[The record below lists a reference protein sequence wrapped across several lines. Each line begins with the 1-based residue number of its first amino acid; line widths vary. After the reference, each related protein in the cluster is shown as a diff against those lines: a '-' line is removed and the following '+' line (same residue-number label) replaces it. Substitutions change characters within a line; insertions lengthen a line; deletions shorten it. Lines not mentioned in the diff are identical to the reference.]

1 MPQVDAPEPYWSD
14 DQVTLYLGDCL
25 DILGGLEPDSVD
37 AIVTDPPAAVSFM
50 GREWDSDRGGRD
62 KWISW
67 LAGRMEAAAACL
79 KPGGHAL
86 VWSLPRTAHWTA
98 MAVEDAGLE
107 IRDCIPHL
115 FGSGFPKS
123 LDVSKAIDKTRRR
136 GYVAAALR
144 LGMDIPGRNLD
155 DWTKEDHSPG
165 DRWWGEFKQH
175 LSAEQWGAI
184 ERVVVAH
191 AHRKND
197 RDATS
202 IQLGRK
208 ADDYDITAPATEDAA
223 RWAGWGTALK
233 PGQEIW
239 WLARKPIRGTVAA
252 NVLALFFALALP
264 HRETGPNAHGL
275 ETITTATS
283 A

>member
-1 MPQVDAPEPYWSD
+1 M
-14 DQVTLYLGDCL
+14 TLYLGDCL
-25 DILGGLEPDSVD
+25 DVLAGLEPGSVD

-62 KWISW
+62 QWIRW

-239 WLARKPIRGTVAA
+239 WLARKPLTARV
-252 NVLALFFALALP
+252 NVMALVEAQL
-264 HRETGPNAHGL
+264 REQGVEGEIQWT
-275 ETITTATS
+275 
-283 A
+283 